1 MDRWS
6 WIWTSIDFESIGRR
20 RWRKFADAVR
30 SCMSGDTARREP
42 RNKMNCESI
51 DDQVRRT
58 RCVFFFLLERWK
70 AEMMTKT
77 TEWKEVSWTEKW
89 VGKTERI
96 IKKKLYHLTRP
107 RGEMSIK
114 ASERWIVIFITL
126 RKHFPFHPLSTP
138 YTKQS
143 LHSSSCKRVNSR
155 AVI

>member
-30 SCMSGDTARREP
+30 SCMSGNTARREP
-42 RNKMNCESI
+42 RNKMNCGSI

-58 RCVFFFLLERWK
+58 RCVFFSLGKMKSWNDDKDNGMERSTLDRK
-70 AEMMTKT
+70 
-77 TEWKEVSWTEKW
+77 VSWKDW
-89 VGKTERI
+89 ANNK
-96 IKKKLYHLTRP
+96 KKKLYHLTRP